1 VATGVKIVA
10 TTVATGVKIVVT
22 GVTTVA
28 EDG

>member
-1 VATGVKIVA
+1 VATGGKIVATIVATGV
-10 TTVATGVKIVVT
+10 TIVVT